1 MTSQLSSGSWQLEQ
15 NGASLV
21 GSNSG
26 TEDSL
31 ELQQISLSTTFEARA
46 DKYENFQSVP
56 LGLSMPLE
64 TGEGT
69 GRSIEIGRLAVD
81 DQSPGSLFTGNLGI
95 VQGSDQF
102 DKRSALGAND
112 VSLPLL
118 GDVVSQTAH
127 DVDVEGRTVCGKR
140 SNFES
145 III

>member
-1 MTSQLSSGSWQLEQ
+1 
-15 NGASLV
+15 
-21 GSNSG
+21 
-26 TEDSL
+26 
-31 ELQQISLSTTFEARA
+31 
-46 DKYENFQSVP
+46 
-56 LGLSMPLE
+56 MPLE

-81 DQSPGSLFTGNLGI
+81 DQSPGSLVTGSLGI

-118 GDVVSQTAH
+118 DDVVSQTAH
-127 DVDVEGRTVCGKR
+127 DVDVEGRTACGKR
-140 SNFES
+140 SNYEL